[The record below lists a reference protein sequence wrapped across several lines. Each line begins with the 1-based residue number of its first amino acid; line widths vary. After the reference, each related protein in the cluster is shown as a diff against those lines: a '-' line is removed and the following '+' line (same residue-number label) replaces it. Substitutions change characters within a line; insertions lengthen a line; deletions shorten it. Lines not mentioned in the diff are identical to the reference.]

1 MNNITPIQWFLIFI
15 AFLGAL
21 SGSTA
26 QMTDLFGAVVAK
38 DIASGASF
46 LSGLISA
53 ILIPLNGQTAQIKS
67 VAAMPGVEKITV
79 NAQANQ
85 ALAAVAISDD
95 PAAAKVVTT
104 PSSNTTVT
112 NTAQGTKP

>member
-1 MNNITPIQWFLIFI
+1 MNNVTPIQWFLILI

-26 QMTDLFGAVVAK
+26 QMTDLFGPTVAK

-53 ILIPLNGQTAQIKS
+53 ILIPLNGQGSQVKS
-67 VAAMPGVEKITV
+67 VRSMPGVEDIQV
-79 NAQANQ
+79 NRQANPTLA
-85 ALAAVAISDD
+85 ALAMDPNENKISVRPQD
-95 PAAAKVVTT
+95 AAKV
-104 PSSNTTVT
+104 
-112 NTAQGTKP
+112 AEIAKAAA